1 LHNLILSTA
10 VSKATKSI
18 CIIVGNH
25 VHVEETVFL
34 EAWSSCLNKEQNYKN
49 KQTMI
54 KKTFARGFTLIEL
67 LVVIAIIG
75 ILASVVLASL
85 NTARDK
91 GTDAAVQSSIN
102 NVRAQA
108 NIFGSQSNGS
118 VDFSGLCDDANIN
131 QIEAD
136 ITAKVSAP
144 YCDDDVDTWVF
155 AAPLQTGGY
164 ICMDSTGTAETD
176 AAGTLPSSGTACP

>member
-1 LHNLILSTA
+1 MI
-10 VSKATKSI
+10 
-18 CIIVGNH
+18 
-25 VHVEETVFL
+25 
-34 EAWSSCLNKEQNYKN
+34 NK
-49 KQTMI
+49 TRS
-54 KKTFARGFTLIEL
+54 RGFTLIEL

-108 NIFGSQSNGS
+108 NIFGSKSDGTVS
-118 VDFSGLCDDANIN
+118 YDDLCADPAVA
-131 QIEAD
+131 QITAD
-136 ITAKVSAP
+136 ITAKVSTP
-144 YCDDDVDTWVF
+144 YCAENDDDEWVY

-164 ICMDSTGTAETD
+164 ICMDSSGAADTD
-176 AAGTLPSSGTACP
+176 AAGTLPTTGTQCP